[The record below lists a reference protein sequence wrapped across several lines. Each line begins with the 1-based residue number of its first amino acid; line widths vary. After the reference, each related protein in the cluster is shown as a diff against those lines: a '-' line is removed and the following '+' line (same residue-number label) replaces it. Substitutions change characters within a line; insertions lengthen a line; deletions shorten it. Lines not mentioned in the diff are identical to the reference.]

1 MLYLILL
8 PVLVALCL
16 IPLFGERRIKSHFIA
31 IAGALGSLAFS
42 VYFLFIY
49 FGKSVLESYN
59 WFLGGFSLS
68 FIGNNL
74 TLSFAV
80 LVSFISLMVLIFS
93 VFYMK
98 KEAQERYYAEM
109 SIFILAMLGLVLSN
123 SLLLFYIF
131 WELVGV
137 SSYLLISF
145 WYKKESASAAGKK
158 ALLLTRIGDMA
169 FFAAL
174 IILFISLG
182 TFSISSIN
190 AAATSV
196 SQPLLLLSGTLIL
209 VAALS
214 KSAQFP
220 FYTWLPDAMEG
231 PTPVSALLHS
241 ATMVAAGAYLVVVMS
256 PLLTAAGL
264 NMIIVVIGL
273 LTAFIAAFLA
283 LNHRH
288 IKRILAYSTI
298 ESLAFMFIA
307 VGTLNT
313 GGAVFYLFAHAFFKS
328 LLFLVSGVFAVLLG
342 VQDAYQL
349 KMKKLAG
356 TWITVPALIG
366 IASLAGL
373 PPFMSFFA
381 HLSLSV
387 GFNIY
392 ENFLFV
398 ILSFLTALFAFRIF
412 FLVFNQRAEEKLERS
427 KESYIP
433 IYILSAISLVGG
445 LLIFS
450 FTNVIASFTYVLDA
464 FTLIDVLAA
473 LLGVFVAFEFF
484 YRSKY
489 QNFAMNVKNLASYLS
504 RYAYDSLLTAVGN
517 FVIWVGSLFG
527 LFDSKLSTF
536 YDKLADGSLFLSSK
550 SRKIEDGDTQT
561 YILAIMVGIIAILA
575 VASVYI

>member
-8 PVLVALCL
+8 PVLVSLCL
-16 IPLFGERRIKSHFIA
+16 IPLFGERRIKSSTIA
-31 IAGALGSLAFS
+31 IAGSFVSLVLS
-42 VYFLFIY
+42 LYYLFTY
-49 FGKSVLESYN
+49 FGKSVVESYS

-68 FIGNNL
+68 FIGDNL

-80 LVSFISLMVLIFS
+80 LVSFISLIVLIFS

-98 KEAQERYYAEM
+98 KEPQERYYTEM

-137 SSYLLISF
+137 SSYLLIGF

-158 ALLLTRIGDMA
+158 ALVMTRIGDMA

-174 IILFISLG
+174 VILFIGLG
-182 TFSISSIN
+182 TFSIPSIN
-190 AAATSV
+190 AAATSL
-196 SQPLLLLSGTLIL
+196 SQPLLLLSGSLIL
-209 VAALS
+209 IAALS

-241 ATMVAAGAYLVVVMS
+241 ATMVAAGAYLIIVMS

-264 NMIIVVIGL
+264 NMVLIAIGL
-273 LTAFIAAFLA
+273 LTAFIATFLA

-307 VGTLNT
+307 VGTANT

-328 LLFLVSGVFAVLLG
+328 LLFLMSGVFAVLLG
-342 VQDAYQL
+342 VQDIYAL
-349 KMKKLAG
+349 KLKKLAN
-356 TWITVPALIG
+356 TWIAIPALIG
-366 IASLAGL
+366 IISLAGL

-381 HLSLSV
+381 HLSLAA
-387 GFNIY
+387 GFNVY
-392 ENFLFV
+392 ENLLFV
-398 ILSFLTALFAFRIF
+398 ALSFLTALFAFRMF
-412 FLVFNQRAEEKLERS
+412 FLVFNQKAEEKLEIQ
-427 KESYIP
+427 KESAIP
-433 IYILSAISLVGG
+433 MYLLSAISVVGG
-445 LLIFS
+445 LLMFS
-450 FTNVIASFTYVLDA
+450 FTNIVASFTYILDI

-489 QNFAMNVKNLASYLS
+489 QIFSMKAKNLAIYLS
-504 RYAYDSLLTAVGN
+504 RHSYDSILAAAGRSVARIGYLV
-517 FVIWVGSLFG
+517 G
-527 LFDSKLSTF
+527 LFDSKLSIF

-550 SRKIEDGDTQT
+550 SRRIEDGDTQT
-561 YILAIMVGIIAILA
+561 YIFAIMIGIIAILA
-575 VASVYI
+575 VASIYI